1 MTIKYKSIKE
11 IKSMISQKEIS
22 YKEIV
27 TEVYKLIEENK
38 DLNAFIT
45 LNEEESIKKAEE
57 FDNNSSNLPL
67 AGIPIAQKD
76 LFCSKNLRT
85 TCGSNILNNF
95 IPPYSATVIENLE
108 NAGCISIGKTNMDEF
123 AMGSSNETSF
133 LKIYRSFT
141 LYPRQFRSK

>member
-1 MTIKYKSIKE
+1 
-11 IKSMISQKEIS
+11 MISQKEIS

-85 TCGSNILNNF
+85 TCGSNILNLSL
-95 IPPYSATVIENLE
+95 IH
-108 NAGCISIGKTNMDEF
+108 ISEPTRP
-123 AMGSSNETSF
+123 S
-133 LKIYRSFT
+133 
-141 LYPRQFRSK
+141 